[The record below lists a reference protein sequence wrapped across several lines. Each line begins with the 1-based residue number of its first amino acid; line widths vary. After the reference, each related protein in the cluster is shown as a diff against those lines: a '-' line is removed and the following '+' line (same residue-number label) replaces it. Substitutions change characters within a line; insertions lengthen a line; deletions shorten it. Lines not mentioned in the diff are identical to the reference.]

1 MTSNN
6 FCHNLIFCLF
16 EEIVRRKQDNLPTTL
31 SCICYSYFQML
42 YNIGTLTNSTLF
54 ISGDRVQIPGW
65 ISDARS
71 QISASK
77 NKADILKNMLFYGH
91 IGFIKE
97 LYTDFDI
104 SSLKICNFGI
114 SDLKMNA
121 TFIQQ
126 IMSWGGQHFSG
137 KLDEISKSKYSSNNE
152 WGMPADTTLQGTD
165 SASDKWTNL
174 VVPTGNYLTDEGLP
188 TIDINADTTYHVQNF
203 LGKDWGSVRGFGIP
217 LSNRD
222 GIPDLGNYNSFEAGC
237 NEQVN
242 EILDM
247 YANLDDRKKTIAEL
261 FAGTSKTSVSTP
273 GFWILIGIMMSQKY
287 NQSIEL
293 DLLMFFVISSG
304 LFDAGLAAWKI
315 KAICEQPNPINVIR
329 TLFNG
334 IQISS
339 WNPLRKNTINGSEWL
354 PFQDLTV
361 VSPPYP
367 CGVSDHTAFSIVAVR
382 LLEWW
387 FDSSKL
393 YDPFKLV
400 NLPNPQLISPILNNQ
415 YKLFSC
421 GEFCLDAGSSKI
433 ELGGHS
439 PKNSIVLKYDL
450 LDELCSD
457 VCMARI
463 YAGVEWFENQEF
475 SHKLAEWV
483 YDKVRSKIENAFK
496 IKSPY
501 KQQYT

>member
-31 SCICYSYFQML
+31 SCICYSYFQMF
-42 YNIGTLTNSTLF
+42 YNIGTLTNNTLF
-54 ISGDRVQIPGW
+54 SGDRVPIPSW
-65 ISDARS
+65 INDARS

-91 IGFIKE
+91 IGYIKE
-97 LYTDFDI
+97 LYADFDI
-104 SSLKICNFGI
+104 SSFKISNFGI
-114 SDLKMNA
+114 VDLKMNA
-121 TFIQQ
+121 AFIQQ

-152 WGMPADTTLQGTD
+152 WGMPADTTLRGTD
-165 SASDKWTNL
+165 STSDKWTNL
-174 VVPTGNYLTDEGLP
+174 VVPTGNYLTDDGLP
-188 TIDINADTTYHVQNF
+188 AIDINADTTYHVQNF
-203 LGKDWGSVRGFGIP
+203 LGKDWGSVRGFGIH
-217 LSNRD
+217 LSNKESVQD
-222 GIPDLGNYNSFEAGC
+222 VIGICTSFETGR

-242 EILDM
+242 KVLEM

-261 FAGTSKTSVSTP
+261 FAGTGKTSVSTP
-273 GFWILIGIMMSQKY
+273 GFWIIIAIMMSQKY

-293 DLLMFFVISSG
+293 DLVMFFVISSG
-304 LFDAGLAAWKI
+304 LFDAGLASWKI
-315 KAICEQPNPINVIR
+315 KAISEQPNPINLIR

-433 ELGGHS
+433 DLG
-439 PKNSIVLKYDL
+439 PKNNIILKYNL
-450 LDELCSD
+450 IDELCKD

-463 YAGVEWFENQEF
+463 YAGVEWFENQEY
-475 SHKLAEWV
+475 SQKMAEWV
-483 YDKVRSKIENAFK
+483 YDKVRSKFETAFK

-501 KQQYT
+501 KQ